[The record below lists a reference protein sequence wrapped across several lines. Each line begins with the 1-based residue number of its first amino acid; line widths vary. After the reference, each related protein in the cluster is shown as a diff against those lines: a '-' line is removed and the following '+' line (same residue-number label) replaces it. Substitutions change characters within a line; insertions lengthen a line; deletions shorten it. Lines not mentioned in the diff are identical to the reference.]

1 MKIKRIAIIGTGL
14 IGGSLGKAVLEKNIA
29 DQVIGVCR
37 RQVSLTAAVKS
48 GSLTTGYV
56 NDYEEALKGV
66 DIIVIATPVHAI
78 KKILKNLADV
88 LNDSKIIVTDVG
100 STKEEIVKYA
110 AQFKDSFS
118 FVGAHPL
125 AGSEKKGVEYANSH
139 LFENS
144 VCIVTPTNETL
155 DENYERVKSLWEKT
169 GARIVRLEPKIHDE
183 YLAFSSHLPHIVAY
197 ALAGALG
204 ENFSKDMVAT
214 GFKDTTRIAL
224 SDPELW
230 KDIFMSNKQ
239 NVINAIA
246 RVKEILSGI
255 EEDLALD
262 KEAELVKKLKKY
274 KGIRDEY
281 L

>member
-1 MKIKRIAIIGTGL
+1 MKIKKVVIIGMGL
-14 IGGSLGKAVLEKNIA
+14 IGGSLGKALLEKNIA

-37 RQVSLTAAVKS
+37 RQVSLDKAIKEK
-48 GSLTTGYV
+48 SLTAGCIDKYKEV
-56 NDYEEALKGV
+56 VKDAQ
-66 DIIVIATPVHAI
+66 IIVIATPVSKI
-78 KKILKNLADV
+78 KKILTDLAEV
-88 LNDSKIIVTDVG
+88 LNDPKIIVTDVG
-100 STKEEIVKYA
+100 STKEEIVRYA
-110 AQFKDSFS
+110 GQFKNNFS

-125 AGSEKKGVEYANSH
+125 AGSEKKGVEHSDGS

>member
-125 AGSEKKGVEYANSH
+125 AGS
-139 LFENS
+139 
-144 VCIVTPTNETL
+144 
-155 DENYERVKSLWEKT
+155 
-169 GARIVRLEPKIHDE
+169 
-183 YLAFSSHLPHIVAY
+183 
-197 ALAGALG
+197 
-204 ENFSKDMVAT
+204 
-214 GFKDTTRIAL
+214 
-224 SDPELW
+224 
-230 KDIFMSNKQ
+230 
-239 NVINAIA
+239 
-246 RVKEILSGI
+246 
-255 EEDLALD
+255 
-262 KEAELVKKLKKY
+262 
-274 KGIRDEY
+274 
-281 L
+281 